1 MIRVMIVDDHD
12 MIRKGLE
19 AMLQSYRDLEH
30 VGSASSGE
38 QVIPLCEQ
46 THPDV
51 ILMDLAMPGMSGVEA
66 TRAVRAA
73 GDRTKVLVLTNY
85 DEANLVQAALEAGAS
100 GYLLKNVSVEELVDA
115 IRKAYHG
122 QVVLSPEATRAL
134 IQVVTE
140 PERANYHLTRRE
152 YEVLSLMVDG
162 LNNREIADR
171 LAISQHTAKNHVS
184 SLLAKLGASS
194 RTEAAIIAMDLKLIK
209 KHTDRAS

>member
-1 MIRVMIVDDHD
+1 MIVDDHD

-19 AMLQSYRDLEH
+19 AMLLSYPDLEH
-30 VGSASSGE
+30 VASASSGE
-38 QVIPLCEQ
+38 QVVALCEQ
-46 THPDV
+46 TRPDV

-73 GDRTKVLVLTNY
+73 VDGTRVLVLTNY
-85 DEANLVQAALEAGAS
+85 DEANLVQAALEAGAC
-100 GYLLKNVSVEELVDA
+100 GYLLKNVSVNELVDA
-115 IRKAYHG
+115 IRKAHRG

-140 PERANYHLTRRE
+140 PEHANYHLTKRE

-194 RTEAAIIAMDLKLIK
+194 RTEAAIMAMDLNLIK
-209 KHTDRAS
+209 KQHANHAG